1 MSKKVGAA
9 LVMFVCLVVTSLF
22 LVWGGVVAYKAIKFN
37 IDCGGHVKRAA
48 DSNTIELATQELKTV
63 LDYLEEHKLTEGYTS
78 ILYRTPDEDV
88 GFWYQ
93 NLKASLGELEQ
104 VSSTAT
110 QLEKS
115 NLLIKLR
122 ETLLDQGKEGISITK
137 PDGISRF
144 PLNTAYAIMGIVFFV
159 LFIVGGIGTIISFNI
174 LTD

>member
-1 MSKKVGAA
+1 MPKRIDIEKLWWEDGA
-9 LVMFVCLVVTSLF
+9 LNVMEKETGRRFIF
-22 LVWGGVVAYKAIKFN
+22 
-37 IDCGGHVKRAA
+37 
-48 DSNTIELATQELKTV
+48 
-63 LDYLEEHKLTEGYTS
+63 
-78 ILYRTPDEDV
+78 EDV

-93 NLKASLGELEQ
+93 NLKASLGELDQ
-104 VSSTAT
+104 VSLTAS

-122 ETLLDQGKEGISITK
+122 ETLLDQGKEGISITS

-144 PLNTAYAIMGIVFFV
+144 PLNTAYAIAGIIFFV

>member
-1 MSKKVGAA
+1 MPKRIDIEKLWWEDGA
-9 LVMFVCLVVTSLF
+9 LNVMEKETGRRFIF
-22 LVWGGVVAYKAIKFN
+22 
-37 IDCGGHVKRAA
+37 
-48 DSNTIELATQELKTV
+48 
-63 LDYLEEHKLTEGYTS
+63 
-78 ILYRTPDEDV
+78 EDV

-122 ETLLDQGKEGISITK
+122 ETLLDQGKEGISITS

-144 PLNTAYAIMGIVFFV
+144 PLNTAYAIAGIIFFV